1 MNILLFPLPK
11 SKFCFE
17 QMAED
22 FLGGCSRVTGGGE
35 ENNFESISNFPGGWP
50 KCVWR
55 QVSDMQTDEKLSSSD
70 VKLSD
75 YKGSSWI
82 NT

>member
-22 FLGGCSRVTGGGE
+22 FWGVCRRVAGGGE
-35 ENNFESISNFPGGWP
+35 GEQFWVDFEFSLRLAKMYLEASLRHANRR
-50 KCVWR
+50 KSSQ
-55 QVSDMQTDEKLSSSD
+55 QVMSSCQIIRGA
-70 VKLSD
+70 VV
-75 YKGSSWI
+75 
-82 NT
+82 

>member
-22 FLGGCSRVTGGGE
+22 FWGVCRRVAGGGGRIILSGLRIIPVAGQ
-35 ENNFESISNFPGGWP
+35 NVSGG
-50 KCVWR
+50 K
-55 QVSDMQTDEKLSSSD
+55 SQTCKQTKKLSSSD

-75 YKGSSWI
+75 YKGSSCI